1 MAPKR
6 EKEETELKVRPSPP
20 LRSSIQHPPRLD
32 RSSRTKRFDRRLEI
46 TPPPPTP
53 TRRRQQTAAAERKKV
68 NRCSGCWR
76 KVGLTRFRCRCGDL
90 FCSEHRY
97 SGFKAVK
104 VRARRGMPVAFADF
118 EDVLSKLIQEKI
130 NGGQLVDIKPMKGDS
145 KYLGLPTFWGRS
157 KVEAYTFLIEKAM
170 GKMQGWK
177 NKLISMGGKGILVKS
192 VVQGIPTF
200 AMACFLSLG
209 LCLFVLV
216 ISVELSLIGQ
226 GY

>member
-1 MAPKR
+1 
-6 EKEETELKVRPSPP
+6 
-20 LRSSIQHPPRLD
+20 
-32 RSSRTKRFDRRLEI
+32 
-46 TPPPPTP
+46 
-53 TRRRQQTAAAERKKV
+53 
-68 NRCSGCWR
+68 
-76 KVGLTRFRCRCGDL
+76 
-90 FCSEHRY
+90 
-97 SGFKAVK
+97 
-104 VRARRGMPVAFADF
+104 
-118 EDVLSKLIQEKI
+118 
-130 NGGQLVDIKPMKGDS
+130 
-145 KYLGLPTFWGRS
+145 
-157 KVEAYTFLIEKAM
+157 M